1 MDSGNQN
8 SYYSQSLDS
17 INSILSI
24 TKEQEMTQKISN
36 NLPKLYHI
44 FSSFKTKL
52 YNNQV
57 TQNDI
62 NQITEALKFVDTL
75 NLFMSEL
82 DVQRFKEKMGE
93 INSILRKRNYDFKEL
108 IANQIQ
114 YTEMTIINYRNS
126 LYRDMYFN
134 NHKGLSDEIE
144 KELDQVNKNKFDFK
158 LFKQMQNIF
167 WVVKNVIDEPKKTEL
182 DNRLK
187 SMKIISR
194 NIKEKKYG
202 KNNSYS
208 NQGYRN
214 YDDYRDDKIDYRN
227 YSGTYDYNDNFFRN
241 EDSYYNNNKFKY
253 DDYNINNRYDTK
265 NTYHYGRSG

>member
-36 NLPKLYHI
+36 NLPKLYYI

-114 YTEMTIINYRNS
+114 YTEMTALQCLWQVSQQKLDTTGS
-126 LYRDMYFN
+126 LLMV
-134 NHKGLSDEIE
+134 S
-144 KELDQVNKNKFDFK
+144 
-158 LFKQMQNIF
+158 
-167 WVVKNVIDEPKKTEL
+167 
-182 DNRLK
+182 
-187 SMKIISR
+187 S
-194 NIKEKKYG
+194 
-202 KNNSYS
+202 
-208 NQGYRN
+208 
-214 YDDYRDDKIDYRN
+214 
-227 YSGTYDYNDNFFRN
+227 
-241 EDSYYNNNKFKY
+241 
-253 DDYNINNRYDTK
+253 
-265 NTYHYGRSG
+265 